1 MVGGCSTTSK
11 NVAQILKNP
20 PDGKTS
26 KVIPDVP
33 FVEQEA
39 AQCGPAT
46 LAMVF
51 HYYGKPISVAE
62 LLGQVYSK
70 ENEGA
75 LKSNMIAAARRRGLM
90 AVKIRGY
97 ESLFREI
104 NSDHPVI
111 VFQNVGLSWYPQ
123 WHYAVVVGY
132 DLKNR
137 HVYIHSGSDA
147 NYKEDLNMFDEAW
160 RLGDYWG
167 LVIFQPHQISE
178 GADELEHVSSAAQ
191 LESLGNMAEAK
202 VAYTTILKRW
212 PDSLGALIGLG
223 NIYYAAGDLKKAEES
238 LSQAI
243 QKHPESKAAQHNLAV
258 IQQKLKTLNK

>member
-20 PDGKTS
+20 PAGKTS